1 MLNTNLNDIE
11 NKVTNISL
19 LFLKKN
25 ENFEKGYQP
34 LKADIHS
41 KIFKVIKD
49 LFIGPLKNIF
59 TNPCFEEFSYDVST
73 DGAIQYLPMN
83 DLKGKNIFDVL
94 EKSINN
100 LDSVRP
106 LSDFSKEL
114 SQSYLYAFVFE
125 LSTGKTFTVVRKIC
139 SSNYLKNKGLFT
151 FTDSKLDTVEKDLFA
166 LDSKVDCILYDG
178 VVYVTGK
185 YNFENIFS
193 YNTHYIEK
201 ANNILTSI
209 DNHKLIEN
217 FSEFKADCL
226 DRSSIVKK
234 LAELSS
240 KGSID
245 SFINKIKS
253 DPNLIHATIQKYHL
267 GTTIKDNRLVYNDIS
282 SLSEIINLISENY
295 FESDITHD
303 QYVAKGKNKHIPSK
317 AHPKKRTRAKKK
329 K

>member
-1 MLNTNLNDIE
+1 MLNVNLNDIE
-11 NKVTNISL
+11 KNITNISL

-25 ENFEKGYQP
+25 DSFEKGYQP
-34 LKADIHS
+34 LKADIHN
-41 KIFKVIKD
+41 KIVTDIKD
-49 LFIGPLKNIF
+49 LFFEPLKSIF

-94 EKSINN
+94 ENSINN
-100 LDSVRP
+100 LDSVPP
-106 LSDFSKEL
+106 LKKFGKEL
-114 SQSYLYAFVFE
+114 SESYLYAFIFE
-125 LSTGKTFTVVRKIC
+125 LSTGKTFTIVRKIY

-151 FTDSKLDTVEKDLFA
+151 FTDSKLNVFEKDLFS
-166 LDSKVDCILYDG
+166 LDSKVDCILFDG

-193 YNTHYIEK
+193 YNVHYVEK
-201 ANNILTSI
+201 ANSILTSI
-209 DNHKLIEN
+209 DNYKLIEN

-234 LAELSS
+234 LAELSA

-245 SFINKIKS
+245 SFMTKIKNN
-253 DPNLIHATIQKYHL
+253 PNLIHDTIQKYHL
-267 GTTIKDNRLVYNDIS
+267 STEIKDNQLVYNDIS

-303 QYVAKGKNKHIPSK
+303 QFIAKGKSKHIPSK
-317 AHPKKRTRAKKK
+317 THPKKRNRSKKK